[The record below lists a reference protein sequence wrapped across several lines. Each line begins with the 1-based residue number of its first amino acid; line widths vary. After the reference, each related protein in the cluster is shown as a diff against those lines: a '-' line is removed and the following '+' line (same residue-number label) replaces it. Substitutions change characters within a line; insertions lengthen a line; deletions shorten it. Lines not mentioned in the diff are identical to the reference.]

1 MFGSTFTNGAAQ
13 MAKAQLVVEGSSFML
28 DEFKVKA
35 ESLVARLER
44 VKQEHDARWGIK
56 RIEMLV
62 DANLRLKLT
71 QQLERV
77 FNAQRD
83 RDIEKM
89 EKAIAGMIKGY
100 GVLDAWAEDNNIEV
114 KPEINAVEW
123 VMQDKSIM
131 VVVQTHNDAIYYQQF
146 RPELSNRHI
155 WSMEELELLLES
167 DVIKDIMKAKALL
180 PGTRMT
186 RIAAGG
192 GATGFDDLPDC
203 DIDLSGDLANP
214 LFNFQHAKMMKAPA

>member
-1 MFGSTFTNGAAQ
+1 MANGKT
-13 MAKAQLVVEGSSFML
+13 MVVEVTSFPL

-62 DANLRLKLT
+62 DANLRVKLT

-77 FNAQRD
+77 FNAQES

-89 EKAIAGMIKGY
+89 EKAVQGLIKGY

-123 VMQDKSIM
+123 VMQDKSVM
-131 VVVQTHNDAIYYQQF
+131 VVVQTHNDAVYYQQF

-214 LFNFQHAKMMKAPA
+214 LFNFQHAAMLKAPA

>member
-1 MFGSTFTNGAAQ
+1 MVK
-13 MAKAQLVVEGSSFML
+13 AKTVVGEGSSFQL
-28 DEFKVKA
+28 DEFRVKA
-35 ESLVARLER
+35 ESLVAQLER
-44 VKQEHDARWGIK
+44 VKKDHDDRWGIK

-62 DANLRLKLT
+62 DANLRVKLN

-77 FNAQRD
+77 FSAQQD
-83 RDIEKM
+83 RDIERM

-100 GVLDAWAEDNNIEV
+100 GVLDAWALDNNIEE
-114 KPEINAVEW
+114 KPEVNAVEW

-167 DVIKDIMKAKALL
+167 EVIKDIMKAKALL

-186 RIAAGG
+186 RIAPGG

-203 DIDLSGDLANP
+203 DIDLSGGLANP
-214 LFNFQHAKMMKAPA
+214 LFNFDHAKAMKAPASR

>member
-1 MFGSTFTNGAAQ
+1 MANG
-13 MAKAQLVVEGSSFML
+13 KTLVVEVTSFPL

-35 ESLVARLER
+35 ESLVAQLER
-44 VKQEHDARWGIK
+44 VKKDHDARWGIK

-62 DANLRLKLT
+62 DANLRVKLN

-77 FNAQRD
+77 YNAQRD

-89 EKAIAGMIKGY
+89 EKAVQGMIKGY
-100 GVLDAWAEDNNIEV
+100 GVLDAWALDNNIEE

-167 DVIKDIMKAKALL
+167 EVIKDIMKAKALL

-203 DIDLSGDLANP
+203 DTDLSGGLANP
-214 LFNFQHAKMMKAPA
+214 LFNFDHAKAMKAPASR

>member
-1 MFGSTFTNGAAQ
+1 MVK
-13 MAKAQLVVEGSSFML
+13 AKTVVDEGSSFQL

-35 ESLVARLER
+35 ESLVAQLER
-44 VKQEHDARWGIK
+44 VKKDHDARWGIK

-62 DANLRLKLT
+62 DANLRVKLN

-77 FNAQRD
+77 FSAQRD
-83 RDIEKM
+83 RDIERM
-89 EKAIAGMIKGY
+89 EKAVQGMIKGY
-100 GVLDAWAEDNNIEV
+100 GVLDAWAVDNNIEQ

-131 VVVQTHNDAIYYQQF
+131 VVVQTHNDAVYYQQF

-167 DVIKDIMKAKALL
+167 EVIKDIMKAKALL

-186 RIAAGG
+186 RIAPGG

-203 DIDLSGDLANP
+203 DIDLSGGLANP
-214 LFNFQHAKMMKAPA
+214 LFNFDHAKAMKAPASR

>member
-1 MFGSTFTNGAAQ
+1 MVKRQT
-13 MAKAQLVVEGSSFML
+13 VVDEGSSFQL

-35 ESLVARLER
+35 ESLVAQLDR
-44 VKQEHDARWGIK
+44 VKKDHDARWGIK

-62 DANLRLKLT
+62 DGNLRVKLN

-77 FNAQRD
+77 FNAQES

-89 EKAIAGMIKGY
+89 EKAVQGMIKGY
-100 GVLDAWAEDNNIEV
+100 GVLDAWAVDNNIEQ

-123 VMQDKSIM
+123 VMQDKSVM
-131 VVVQTHNDAIYYQQF
+131 VVVQTHNDALYYQQF

-186 RIAAGG
+186 RIAPGG
-192 GATGFDDLPDC
+192 ITGFDDLPDC
-203 DIDLSGDLANP
+203 DIDLSGELSNP
-214 LFNFQHAKMMKAPA
+214 LFNFQHAAMMKAPASR

>member
-1 MFGSTFTNGAAQ
+1 MVK
-13 MAKAQLVVEGSSFML
+13 AKTVVDEGSSFQL

-35 ESLVARLER
+35 ESLVAQLER
-44 VKQEHDARWGIK
+44 VKKDHDARWGIK

-62 DANLRLKLT
+62 DANLRVRLN

-77 FNAQRD
+77 FNAQQD
-83 RDIEKM
+83 RDIERM
-89 EKAIAGMIKGY
+89 EKAVQGMIKGY
-100 GVLDAWAEDNNIEV
+100 GVLDAWAVDNNIEQ

-186 RIAAGG
+186 RIAPGG

-203 DIDLSGDLANP
+203 DIDLSGGLANP
-214 LFNFQHAKMMKAPA
+214 LFNFDHAKAMKAPASR

>member
-1 MFGSTFTNGAAQ
+1 MVKRQTV
-13 MAKAQLVVEGSSFML
+13 VVEESSFML
-28 DEFKVKA
+28 DEFQVKA
-35 ESLVARLER
+35 ESLVAQLER

-62 DANLRLKLT
+62 DANLRVKLH

-77 FNAQRD
+77 YNAQRD
-83 RDIEKM
+83 RDIDKM
-89 EKAIAGMIKGY
+89 EKAVAGMIKGY

-114 KPEINAVEW
+114 KPDINSVEW

-167 DVIKDIMKAKALL
+167 EVMKDIIKAKALL

-192 GATGFDDLPDC
+192 GVTGFDDLPDC
-203 DIDLSGDLANP
+203 DIDLTGELSNP
-214 LFNFQHAKMMKAPA
+214 LFNFDHAAMMKAPASR

>member
-1 MFGSTFTNGAAQ
+1 MVK
-13 MAKAQLVVEGSSFML
+13 AKTVVDEGSSFQL
-28 DEFKVKA
+28 DEFRVKA
-35 ESLVARLER
+35 ESLVAQLER
-44 VKQEHDARWGIK
+44 VKKDHDDRWGIK

-62 DANLRLKLT
+62 DANLRVKLN

-77 FNAQRD
+77 FSAQQD
-83 RDIEKM
+83 RDIERM

-100 GVLDAWAEDNNIEV
+100 GVLDAWALDNNIEE
-114 KPEINAVEW
+114 KPEVNAVEW

-167 DVIKDIMKAKALL
+167 EVIKDIMKAKALL

-186 RIAAGG
+186 RIAPGG

-203 DIDLSGDLANP
+203 DIDLSGGLANP
-214 LFNFQHAKMMKAPA
+214 LFNFDHAKAMKAPARC

>member
-1 MFGSTFTNGAAQ
+1 MVK
-13 MAKAQLVVEGSSFML
+13 AKTVVDEGSSFQL

-35 ESLVARLER
+35 ESLVAQLER
-44 VKQEHDARWGIK
+44 VKKDHDARWGIK

-62 DANLRLKLT
+62 DANLRVKLN

-89 EKAIAGMIKGY
+89 EKAIMGMIKGY
-100 GVLDAWAEDNNIEV
+100 GVLDVWAEDNNIEE

-123 VMQDKSIM
+123 VMQDKSVM
-131 VVVQTHNDAIYYQQF
+131 VVVQTHNDAIHYQQF

-167 DVIKDIMKAKALL
+167 DVIKDIMKAKALCQAQ
-180 PGTRMT
+180 G
-186 RIAAGG
+186 
-192 GATGFDDLPDC
+192 
-203 DIDLSGDLANP
+203 
-214 LFNFQHAKMMKAPA
+214 

>member
-1 MFGSTFTNGAAQ
+1 MANGKT
-13 MAKAQLVVEGSSFML
+13 MVVEVSSFPL
-28 DEFKVKA
+28 DEFRVKA
-35 ESLVARLER
+35 ESLVARLDR
-44 VKQEHDARWGIK
+44 VKQALDARWGIN
-56 RIEMLV
+56 RIDMLV
-62 DANLRLKLT
+62 DANLRLKLQ

-77 FNAQRD
+77 YNAQRD

-89 EKAIAGMIKGY
+89 EKAVQGMIKGY
-100 GVLDAWAEDNNIEV
+100 GVLNTWALDNNIEQ

-123 VMQDKSIM
+123 VMQDKSVM

-167 DVIKDIMKAKALL
+167 DVIKDIIKAKALL

-186 RIAAGG
+186 RIAAVGG
-192 GATGFDDLPDC
+192 VTGFDDLPDC
-203 DIDLSGDLANP
+203 DIDLSGELTNP
-214 LFNFQHAKMMKAPA
+214 LFNFQHAKMMKAPASR

>member
-1 MFGSTFTNGAAQ
+1 MVK
-13 MAKAQLVVEGSSFML
+13 AKTVVDEGSSFQL

-35 ESLVARLER
+35 ESLVAQLEL
-44 VKQEHDARWGIK
+44 VKKDHDARWGIK

-62 DANLRLKLT
+62 DSSLRVKLN

-89 EKAIAGMIKGY
+89 EKAVAGMIKGY
-100 GVLDAWAEDNNIEV
+100 GVLDAWAEDNNIEQ

-123 VMQDKSIM
+123 VMQDKSVM

-167 DVIKDIMKAKALL
+167 DVIKDIMKAKALM

-203 DIDLSGDLANP
+203 DIDLSGGLANP
-214 LFNFQHAKMMKAPA
+214 LFNFDHAKMMKAPASR

>member
-1 MFGSTFTNGAAQ
+1 MVK
-13 MAKAQLVVEGSSFML
+13 AKTVVDEGSSFQL

-35 ESLVARLER
+35 ESLVAQLER
-44 VKQEHDARWGIK
+44 VKKDHDARWGIK

-62 DANLRLKLT
+62 DANLRVRLN

-77 FNAQRD
+77 FSAQQD

-89 EKAIAGMIKGY
+89 EKAVAGMIKGY
-100 GVLDAWAEDNNIEV
+100 GVLDAWAVDNNIEE
-114 KPEINAVEW
+114 KPEVNAVEW

-131 VVVQTHNDAIYYQQF
+131 VVVQTHNDAVYYQQF

-167 DVIKDIMKAKALL
+167 EVIKDIMKAKALL

-186 RIAAGG
+186 RIAPGG

-203 DIDLSGDLANP
+203 DIDLSGGLANP
-214 LFNFQHAKMMKAPA
+214 LFNFDHAKAMKAPASR

>member
-1 MFGSTFTNGAAQ
+1 MAAAQ
-13 MAKAQLVVEGSSFML
+13 MVVAVKESSFQL
-28 DEFKVKA
+28 DEFRVKA
-35 ESLVARLER
+35 ESLVAKLER
-44 VKQEHDARWGIK
+44 VKKDHDARWGIK

-62 DANLRLKLT
+62 DANLRLKLM

-77 FNAQRD
+77 YNAQRD

-89 EKAIAGMIKGY
+89 DKAVAGMIKGY
-100 GVLDAWAEDNNIEV
+100 GVLDAWAEDNNIEQ

-192 GATGFDDLPDC
+192 GVTGFDDLPDC

-214 LFNFQHAKMMKAPA
+214 LFNFDHAAMMKAPA

>member
-1 MFGSTFTNGAAQ
+1 MANGKT
-13 MAKAQLVVEGSSFML
+13 MVVEVTSFPL
-28 DEFKVKA
+28 DEFRVKA
-35 ESLVARLER
+35 ESLVAQLER
-44 VKQEHDARWGIK
+44 VKKDHDARWGIK

-62 DANLRLKLT
+62 DSSLRVKLN

-89 EKAIAGMIKGY
+89 EKAVAGMIKGY
-100 GVLDAWAEDNNIEV
+100 GVLDAWAEDNNIEQ

-123 VMQDKSIM
+123 VMQDKSVM

-167 DVIKDIMKAKALL
+167 DVIKDIIKAKALL

-192 GATGFDDLPDC
+192 GVTGFDDLPDC
-203 DIDLSGDLANP
+203 DIDLSGELSNP
-214 LFNFQHAKMMKAPA
+214 LFNFDHAKMMKAPASR

>member
-1 MFGSTFTNGAAQ
+1 MVKAQ
-13 MAKAQLVVEGSSFML
+13 MAVVVEDTSFSL

-35 ESLVARLER
+35 ESLVAQLER
-44 VKQEHDARWGIK
+44 VKKDHDAKWGIK

-62 DANLRLKLT
+62 DANLRVKLH

-77 FNAQRD
+77 FNAQRN

-89 EKAIAGMIKGY
+89 EKAVVGMIKGY
-100 GVLDAWAEDNNIEV
+100 GVLDAWAEDNNIEE
-114 KPEINAVEW
+114 KPEINSVEW
-123 VMQDKSIM
+123 VMQDKSVM
-131 VVVQTHNDAIYYQQF
+131 VVVQTHNDAIHYQQF

-167 DVIKDIMKAKALL
+167 EVIKDIMKAKALL

-192 GATGFDDLPDC
+192 VTGFDDLPDC
-203 DIDLSGDLANP
+203 DIDLSGELSNP
-214 LFNFQHAKMMKAPA
+214 LFNFDDAKAMKAPA

>member
-1 MFGSTFTNGAAQ
+1 MVK
-13 MAKAQLVVEGSSFML
+13 AKTVVDEGSSFQL

-35 ESLVARLER
+35 ESLVAQLER
-44 VKQEHDARWGIK
+44 VKKDHDARWGIK

-62 DANLRLKLT
+62 DANLRVKLN

-77 FNAQRD
+77 FSAQRD
-83 RDIEKM
+83 RDIERM
-89 EKAIAGMIKGY
+89 EKAVQGMIKGY
-100 GVLDAWAEDNNIEV
+100 GVLDAWAVDNNIEQ

-167 DVIKDIMKAKALL
+167 EVIKDIMKAKALL

-186 RIAAGG
+186 RIAPGG

-203 DIDLSGDLANP
+203 DIDLSGGLANP
-214 LFNFQHAKMMKAPA
+214 LFNFDHAKAMKAPASR

>member
-1 MFGSTFTNGAAQ
+1 MANGKT
-13 MAKAQLVVEGSSFML
+13 MVVEVTSFPL
-28 DEFKVKA
+28 DEFRVKA
-35 ESLVARLER
+35 ESLVAKLER
-44 VKQEHDARWGIK
+44 VKKDHDSRWGIK

-89 EKAIAGMIKGY
+89 EKAVAGMIKGY
-100 GVLDAWAEDNNIEV
+100 AVIDAWAVDNNIEE

-167 DVIKDIMKAKALL
+167 EVIKDIMKAKALL

-186 RIAAGG
+186 RIAPGG

-203 DIDLSGDLANP
+203 DIDLSGGLANP
-214 LFNFQHAKMMKAPA
+214 LFNFDHAAMKARA

>member
-1 MFGSTFTNGAAQ
+1 
-13 MAKAQLVVEGSSFML
+13 MAKAQLVVEGSSFQL

-44 VKQEHDARWGIK
+44 VKQEHDARWGTK

-89 EKAIAGMIKGY
+89 EKAVAGMIKGY
-100 GVLDAWAEDNNIEV
+100 GVLDAWAVDNNIEV

-167 DVIKDIMKAKALL
+167 DVIKDIMRAKALL

-192 GATGFDDLPDC
+192 GVTGFDDLPDC
-203 DIDLSGDLANP
+203 DIDLSGGLANP
-214 LFNFQHAKMMKAPA
+214 LFNFDHAKMMKAPTSR

>member
-1 MFGSTFTNGAAQ
+1 MVK
-13 MAKAQLVVEGSSFML
+13 AKTVVDEGSSFQL

-35 ESLVARLER
+35 ESLVAQLEL
-44 VKQEHDARWGIK
+44 VKKDHDARWGIK

-62 DANLRLKLT
+62 DANLRLKLN

-77 FNAQRD
+77 FSAQRD
-83 RDIEKM
+83 RDIERM
-89 EKAIAGMIKGY
+89 EKAVAGMIKGY
-100 GVLDAWAEDNNIEV
+100 GVLDAWALDNNIEE

-131 VVVQTHNDAIYYQQF
+131 VVVQTHNDAVYYQQF

-167 DVIKDIMKAKALL
+167 EVIKDIMKAKALL

-186 RIAAGG
+186 RIAPGG

-203 DIDLSGDLANP
+203 DIDLSGGLANP
-214 LFNFQHAKMMKAPA
+214 LFNFDHAKAMKAPANR

>member
-1 MFGSTFTNGAAQ
+1 MANGQ
-13 MAKAQLVVEGSSFML
+13 TLVVEVTSFPL

-35 ESLVARLER
+35 ESLVAQLER
-44 VKQEHDARWGIK
+44 VKKDHDARWGIK

-62 DANLRLKLT
+62 DANLRVKLN

-77 FNAQRD
+77 YNAQRD

-89 EKAIAGMIKGY
+89 EKAVQGMIKGY
-100 GVLDAWAEDNNIEV
+100 GVLDAWALDNNIEE

-203 DIDLSGDLANP
+203 DIDLSGGLANP
-214 LFNFQHAKMMKAPA
+214 WFNFDHAKAMKAPASR

>member
-1 MFGSTFTNGAAQ
+1 MVK
-13 MAKAQLVVEGSSFML
+13 AKTVVDEGSSFQL

-35 ESLVARLER
+35 ESLVAQLEL
-44 VKQEHDARWGIK
+44 VKKDHDARWGMK

-62 DANLRLKLT
+62 DANLRLKLM

-77 FNAQRD
+77 YNAQQD
-83 RDIEKM
+83 RDIERM
-89 EKAIAGMIKGY
+89 EKAVQGMIKGY
-100 GVLDAWAEDNNIEV
+100 GVLDAWALDNNIEE

-167 DVIKDIMKAKALL
+167 EVIKDIMKAKALL

-186 RIAAGG
+186 RIAPGG

-203 DIDLSGDLANP
+203 DIDLSGGLANP
-214 LFNFQHAKMMKAPA
+214 LFNFDHAKAMKAPASR

>member
-1 MFGSTFTNGAAQ
+1 MANGQ
-13 MAKAQLVVEGSSFML
+13 TLVVEVTSFPL

-35 ESLVARLER
+35 ESLVAQLER
-44 VKQEHDARWGIK
+44 VKKDHDARWGIK

-62 DANLRLKLT
+62 DANLRVKLN

-77 FNAQRD
+77 YNAQRD

-89 EKAIAGMIKGY
+89 EKAVQGMIKGY
-100 GVLDAWAEDNNIEV
+100 GVLDAWALDNNIEE

-167 DVIKDIMKAKALL
+167 EVIKDIMKAKALL

-203 DIDLSGDLANP
+203 DTDLSGGLANP
-214 LFNFQHAKMMKAPA
+214 LFNFDHAKAMKAPASR

>member
-1 MFGSTFTNGAAQ
+1 MANGKT
-13 MAKAQLVVEGSSFML
+13 MVVEVTSFPL

-62 DANLRLKLT
+62 DANLRVKLT

-77 FNAQRD
+77 FNAQES

-89 EKAIAGMIKGY
+89 EKAVAGMIKGY
-100 GVLDAWAEDNNIEV
+100 GVLDAWAEDNNIEQ

-123 VMQDKSIM
+123 VMQDKSVM
-131 VVVQTHNDAIYYQQF
+131 VVVQTHNDAVYYQQF

-167 DVIKDIMKAKALL
+167 EVIKDIMKAKALL

-203 DIDLSGDLANP
+203 DIDLSGGLANP
-214 LFNFQHAKMMKAPA
+214 LFNFDHAKAMKAPASR

>member
-1 MFGSTFTNGAAQ
+1 MANGKT
-13 MAKAQLVVEGSSFML
+13 MVVESSSYQL

-35 ESLVARLER
+35 ESLVAQLER
-44 VKQEHDARWGIK
+44 VKKDHDARWGIK

-62 DANLRLKLT
+62 DANLRVKLN

-77 FNAQRD
+77 FNAQQD

-89 EKAIAGMIKGY
+89 EKAVQGMIKGY
-100 GVLDAWAEDNNIEV
+100 GVLDAWAEDNNIEE

-146 RPELSNRHI
+146 RPELSNRHV

-167 DVIKDIMKAKALL
+167 DVIKDIQKAKALL

-203 DIDLSGDLANP
+203 DIDLSGGLANP
-214 LFNFQHAKMMKAPA
+214 LFNFDHAKAMKAPASR

>member
-1 MFGSTFTNGAAQ
+1 

-35 ESLVARLER
+35 ESLVSRLEW
-44 VKQEHDARWGIK
+44 VKQNHDARWGMK

-62 DANLRLKLT
+62 DANLRLKLN

-77 FNAQRD
+77 FNAQQD
-83 RDIEKM
+83 RDIERM
-89 EKAIAGMIKGY
+89 EKAVAGMIKGY
-100 GVLDAWAEDNNIEV
+100 GVLDAWAEDNNIEQ
-114 KPEINAVEW
+114 KPEINSVEW
-123 VMQDKSIM
+123 VMQDKSVM
-131 VVVQTHNDAIYYQQF
+131 VVVQTHNDAIHYQQF

-186 RIAAGG
+186 RIAPGG

-203 DIDLSGDLANP
+203 DIDLSGELANP
-214 LFNFQHAKMMKAPA
+214 LFNFDHAKLMKAPA

>member
-1 MFGSTFTNGAAQ
+1 

-62 DANLRLKLT
+62 DSSLRLKLT

-89 EKAIAGMIKGY
+89 EKAVAGMIKGY
-100 GVLDAWAEDNNIEV
+100 GVLDAWAVDNNIEV

-167 DVIKDIMKAKALL
+167 DVIKDIMRAKALL

-214 LFNFQHAKMMKAPA
+214 LFNFQHAKMMKAPTSR

>member
-1 MFGSTFTNGAAQ
+1 MAAAQ
-13 MAKAQLVVEGSSFML
+13 MAVVVKESSFPL
-28 DEFKVKA
+28 DEFRVKA

-44 VKQEHDARWGIK
+44 VKQEHDARWGTK

-62 DANLRLKLT
+62 DSSLRLKLT

-89 EKAIAGMIKGY
+89 EKAVAGMIKGY
-100 GVLDAWAEDNNIEV
+100 AVLDAWAVDNNIEE

-186 RIAAGG
+186 RIAAAGG
-192 GATGFDDLPDC
+192 VTGFDDLPDC
-203 DIDLSGDLANP
+203 DIDLSGELTNP
-214 LFNFQHAKMMKAPA
+214 LFNFQHAAMMKAPTSR

>member
-1 MFGSTFTNGAAQ
+1 MANGKT
-13 MAKAQLVVEGSSFML
+13 MVVESSSYQL

-35 ESLVARLER
+35 ESLVAQLER
-44 VKQEHDARWGIK
+44 VKKDHDARWGIK

-62 DANLRLKLT
+62 DSSLRVKLN

-89 EKAIAGMIKGY
+89 EKAVAGMIKGY
-100 GVLDAWAEDNNIEV
+100 GVLDAWAEDNNIEE
-114 KPEINAVEW
+114 KPEINSVEW
-123 VMQDKSIM
+123 VMQDKSVM
-131 VVVQTHNDAIYYQQF
+131 VVVQTYNDAVYYQQF
-146 RPELSNRHI
+146 RPELANRHI

-167 DVIKDIMKAKALL
+167 EVIKDIMKAKALL

-203 DIDLSGDLANP
+203 DIDLSGGLANP
-214 LFNFQHAKMMKAPA
+214 LFNFDHAKAMKAPASR

>member
-1 MFGSTFTNGAAQ
+1 MANGQ
-13 MAKAQLVVEGSSFML
+13 TLVVEVTSFPL

-35 ESLVARLER
+35 ESLVAQLER
-44 VKQEHDARWGIK
+44 VKKDHDARWGIK

-62 DANLRLKLT
+62 DANLRVKLN

-77 FNAQRD
+77 YNAQRD

-89 EKAIAGMIKGY
+89 EKAVQGMIKGY
-100 GVLDAWAEDNNIEV
+100 GVLDAWALDNNIEE

-167 DVIKDIMKAKALL
+167 EVIKDIMKAKALL

-203 DIDLSGDLANP
+203 DIDLSGGLANP
-214 LFNFQHAKMMKAPA
+214 LFNFDHAKAMKAPASR

>member
-1 MFGSTFTNGAAQ
+1 MVK
-13 MAKAQLVVEGSSFML
+13 AKTVVDEGSSFQL

-35 ESLVARLER
+35 ESLVAQLER
-44 VKQEHDARWGIK
+44 VKKDHDARWGIK

-62 DANLRLKLT
+62 DSSLRVKLN

-77 FNAQRD
+77 FNAQES

-89 EKAIAGMIKGY
+89 EKAVAGMIKGY
-100 GVLDAWAEDNNIEV
+100 GVLDAWAEDNNIEQ

-131 VVVQTHNDAIYYQQF
+131 VVVQTHNDAIHYQQF

-167 DVIKDIMKAKALL
+167 DVIKDIQKAKALL

-192 GATGFDDLPDC
+192 GVTGFDDLPDC
-203 DIDLSGDLANP
+203 DIDLSGELSNP
-214 LFNFQHAKMMKAPA
+214 LFNFQHAKLMKAPA

>member
-1 MFGSTFTNGAAQ
+1 MAAAQ
-13 MAKAQLVVEGSSFML
+13 MAVVAKESSFML

-35 ESLVARLER
+35 ESLVARLDR
-44 VKQEHDARWGIK
+44 VKQEHDARWGTK

-77 FNAQRD
+77 FSAQQD
-83 RDIEKM
+83 RDIERM

-100 GVLDAWAEDNNIEV
+100 AVLDAWALDNNIEE

-131 VVVQTHNDAIYYQQF
+131 VVVQTHNDALYYQQF

-192 GATGFDDLPDC
+192 GVTGFDDLPDC
-203 DIDLSGDLANP
+203 DIDLSGELINP
-214 LFNFQHAKMMKAPA
+214 LFNFQHAKMLKAPTSR

>member
-1 MFGSTFTNGAAQ
+1 MYKWAAQ
-13 MAKAQLVVEGSSFML
+13 MAKAQLVVEGSSFQL

-77 FNAQRD
+77 FSAQQD
-83 RDIEKM
+83 RDIERM

-100 GVLDAWAEDNNIEV
+100 AVLDAWAVDNNIEE
-114 KPEINAVEW
+114 KPEVNAVEW

-131 VVVQTHNDAIYYQQF
+131 VVVQTHNDAVYYQQF

-167 DVIKDIMKAKALL
+167 EVIKDIMKAKALL

-186 RIAAGG
+186 RIAPGG

-203 DIDLSGDLANP
+203 DIDLSGGLANP
-214 LFNFQHAKMMKAPA
+214 LFNFDHAKAMKAPASR

>member
-1 MFGSTFTNGAAQ
+1 MVK
-13 MAKAQLVVEGSSFML
+13 AKTVVDEGSSFQL

-35 ESLVARLER
+35 ESLVAQLER
-44 VKQEHDARWGIK
+44 VKKDHDARWGMK

-62 DANLRLKLT
+62 DANLRVRLN

-77 FNAQRD
+77 FSAQQD
-83 RDIEKM
+83 RDIERM
-89 EKAIAGMIKGY
+89 EKAVQGMIKGY
-100 GVLDAWAEDNNIEV
+100 GVLDAWAVDNNIEQ

-131 VVVQTHNDAIYYQQF
+131 VVVQTHNDSIYYQQF

-167 DVIKDIMKAKALL
+167 EVIKDIMKAKALL

-186 RIAAGG
+186 RIAPGG

-203 DIDLSGDLANP
+203 DIDLSGGLANP
-214 LFNFQHAKMMKAPA
+214 LFNFDHAKAMKAPASR

>member
-1 MFGSTFTNGAAQ
+1 MVK
-13 MAKAQLVVEGSSFML
+13 AKTVVDEGSSFQL

-35 ESLVARLER
+35 ESLVARLES
-44 VKQEHDARWGIK
+44 VKQNHDARWGIK

-62 DANLRLKLT
+62 DANLRVKLN

-77 FNAQRD
+77 FSAQQD
-83 RDIEKM
+83 RDIERM
-89 EKAIAGMIKGY
+89 EKAVAGMIKGY
-100 GVLDAWAEDNNIEV
+100 GVLDAWAVDNNIEE

-123 VMQDKSIM
+123 VTQDKSIM
-131 VVVQTHNDAIYYQQF
+131 VVVQTHNDAVYYQQF

-186 RIAAGG
+186 RIAPGG

-203 DIDLSGDLANP
+203 DIDLSGGLANP
-214 LFNFQHAKMMKAPA
+214 LFNFDHAKAMKAPASR

>member
-1 MFGSTFTNGAAQ
+1 MVK
-13 MAKAQLVVEGSSFML
+13 AKTVVVEGSSFML

-35 ESLVARLER
+35 ESLVARLGR
-44 VKQEHDARWGIK
+44 VKQEHDARWGTK

-77 FNAQRD
+77 YSAQQD
-83 RDIEKM
+83 RDIERM
-89 EKAIAGMIKGY
+89 EKAVAGMIKGY

-146 RPELSNRHI
+146 RHFILQSKRSRERRRV
-155 WSMEELELLLES
+155 WSR
-167 DVIKDIMKAKALL
+167 
-180 PGTRMT
+180 G
-186 RIAAGG
+186 AGDWQ
-192 GATGFDDLPDC
+192 AQF
-203 DIDLSGDLANP
+203 
-214 LFNFQHAKMMKAPA
+214 

>member
-1 MFGSTFTNGAAQ
+1 MVKRQTV
-13 MAKAQLVVEGSSFML
+13 VVEESSFML

-35 ESLVARLER
+35 ESLVAQLEL
-44 VKQEHDARWGIK
+44 VKQEHDGKWGIK

-62 DANLRLKLT
+62 DANLRVKLH
-71 QQLERV
+71 QQMERV
-77 FNAQRD
+77 YNAQRD

-89 EKAIAGMIKGY
+89 EKAVAGMIKGY
-100 GVLDAWAEDNNIEV
+100 GVLDAWAEDNNIEQ
-114 KPEINAVEW
+114 KPDINAVEW

-131 VVVQTHNDAIYYQQF
+131 VVVQTHNDAVYYQQF

-167 DVIKDIMKAKALL
+167 EVMKDIIKAKALM

-192 GATGFDDLPDC
+192 ITGFDDLPDC
-203 DIDLSGDLANP
+203 DIDLSGELANP
-214 LFNFQHAKMMKAPA
+214 LFNFQHAKMMKAPASR

>member
-1 MFGSTFTNGAAQ
+1 MVK
-13 MAKAQLVVEGSSFML
+13 AKTVVDEGSSFQL
-28 DEFKVKA
+28 DEFRVKA
-35 ESLVARLER
+35 ESLVAQLER
-44 VKQEHDARWGIK
+44 VKKDHDDRWGIK

-62 DANLRLKLT
+62 DANLRVKLN

-77 FNAQRD
+77 FSAQQD
-83 RDIEKM
+83 RDIERM

-100 GVLDAWAEDNNIEV
+100 GVLDAWALDNNIEE
-114 KPEINAVEW
+114 KPEVNAVEW

-167 DVIKDIMKAKALL
+167 EVIKDIMKAKALL

-186 RIAAGG
+186 RIAPGG

-203 DIDLSGDLANP
+203 DIDLSGGLANP
-214 LFNFQHAKMMKAPA
+214 LFNFDHAKAMKAPASR

>member
-1 MFGSTFTNGAAQ
+1 
-13 MAKAQLVVEGSSFML
+13 MAKRQTVVDEGSSFML

-35 ESLVARLER
+35 ESLVAKLEQ
-44 VKQEHDARWGIK
+44 VKKDHDAKWGIK

-62 DANLRLKLT
+62 DSSLRLKLN

-77 FNAQRD
+77 FSAQQD
-83 RDIEKM
+83 RDIERM

-167 DVIKDIMKAKALL
+167 DVIKDIQKAKALL

-186 RIAAGG
+186 RIAPGG

>member
-1 MFGSTFTNGAAQ
+1 MANG
-13 MAKAQLVVEGSSFML
+13 KTLVVEVTSFPL

-35 ESLVARLER
+35 ESLVAQLER
-44 VKQEHDARWGIK
+44 VKKDHDARWGIK

-62 DANLRLKLT
+62 DANLRVKLN

-77 FNAQRD
+77 YNAQRD

-89 EKAIAGMIKGY
+89 EKAVQGMIKGY
-100 GVLDAWAEDNNIEV
+100 GVLDAWALDNNIEE

-203 DIDLSGDLANP
+203 DIDLSGGLANP
-214 LFNFQHAKMMKAPA
+214 LFNFDHAKAMKAPASR

>member
-1 MFGSTFTNGAAQ
+1 
-13 MAKAQLVVEGSSFML
+13 MAKAQLVVEGSSFQL

-44 VKQEHDARWGIK
+44 VKQEHDARWGTK

-89 EKAIAGMIKGY
+89 EKAVAGMIKGY
-100 GVLDAWAEDNNIEV
+100 GVLDAWAVDNNIEV

-192 GATGFDDLPDC
+192 GVTGFDDLPDC
-203 DIDLSGDLANP
+203 DIDLSGGLANP
-214 LFNFQHAKMMKAPA
+214 LFNFDHAKMMKAPTSR